1 MVVENNFLSSFF
13 VLYVH
18 MHMYHLHKTFRK
30 VIYLYW
36 KNALN
41 KYFPK
46 IMRDDQQVI
55 QPYDRGVLTS

>member
-1 MVVENNFLSSFF
+1 MVVENNFLSSLFF
-13 VLYVH
+13 IH
-18 MHMYHLHKTFRK
+18 SHDMSHLHETFRK

-46 IMRDDQQVI
+46 IMRQSAGHSAI
-55 QPYDRGVLTS
+55 